1 MEMLNSSV
9 KKTKTKDGDEI
20 MKSRIQQLIVSDR
33 GCRSLAALVLVAV
46 TSTGALAHD
55 NDRKDPIVLSNSGG
69 FIIGGQHKVINE
81 AVPNRTLSC
90 DHGYV
95 EYFIPEEPRKTSIV
109 LWHSSSA
116 QVWQNRWDGGEGYKD
131 KMLRA
136 DYPTY
141 IWDGPRVGR
150 ANWSCDSI
158 TYTPSA
164 RDQGNFTA
172 WVFGPTIPAGQV
184 PTPSEF
190 YPGSQFPYQSPK
202 LEEYWWNATGA
213 RYDEFDIEKNI
224 EIETDAAAVA
234 ANSGR
239 LGNQIVYLTNSAGG
253 LRAMKTTAKTTG
265 HNIAGIY
272 TYESIGYVF
281 PIGDPEVAAAGITL
295 CTSDTF
301 ICAFGPLGVDPEDF
315 KKLARL
321 KITFAWGDH
330 RPETY
335 SFVIQS
341 RLEAKLL
348 NEYAAKYHLGG
359 HAEVLKLA
367 EDAGL
372 TGSTH
377 IAFADMD
384 NDKVAALL
392 WKFLAKNHLDSYQR
406 PKRWGHWRWDD

>member
-1 MEMLNSSV
+1 MHND
-9 KKTKTKDGDEI
+9 KKRFGECSPLTP
-20 MKSRIQQLIVSDR
+20 
-33 GCRSLAALVLVAV
+33 LAALLLVAA
-46 TSTGALAHD
+46 TGTGAFAHGSSSPPSHQE
-55 NDRKDPIVLSNSGG
+55 PIVLSNSGG
-69 FIIGGQHKVINE
+69 FIIGGKHLAGLSTLHPDQ
-81 AVPNRTLSC
+81 TLSC

-95 EYFIPEEPRKTSIV
+95 EYFLPQEPRKTSIV

-150 ANWSCDSI
+150 ANWACESI

-172 WVFGPTIPAGQV
+172 WKFGPATPAGQV
-184 PTPSEF
+184 PTPEEF
-190 YPGSQFPYQSPK
+190 YPGSQFPYTSPK

-213 RYDEFDIEKNI
+213 RYNEFDIEKNI

-253 LRAMKTTAKTTG
+253 LRAMKTVAKTTG
-265 HNIAGIY
+265 HNVAGIY

-281 PIGDPEVAAAGITL
+281 PIGDPEVADAGISL

-321 KITFAWGDH
+321 KITFAWGDN
-330 RPETY
+330 RPEDY
-335 SFVIQS
+335 NQVIYS

-367 EDAGL
+367 DPISEGGGGL

-384 NDKVAALL
+384 NEKVKDLL
-392 WKFLAKNHLDSYQR
+392 FKFLKKNHLDSYQR
-406 PKRWGHWRWDD
+406 PSRWGHWSWYH

>member
-1 MEMLNSSV
+1 MSN
-9 KKTKTKDGDEI
+9 KNK
-20 MKSRIQQLIVSDR
+20 RIATP
-33 GCRSLAALVLVAV
+33 LAAVALLAA
-46 TSTGALAHD
+46 TGSCALAHGSSHSQPSHQ
-55 NDRKDPIVLSNSGG
+55 DPIVLSNSGG
-69 FIIGGQHKVINE
+69 FIIGGQHDVLNP

-95 EYFIPEEPRKTSIV
+95 EYFLPENPRKTSIV

-150 ANWSCDSI
+150 ANWSCESI

-172 WVFGPTIPAGQV
+172 WKFGPTIPAGQV
-184 PTPSEF
+184 PTPAEF

-213 RYDEFDIEKNI
+213 RYDEFDVEKNI
-224 EIETDAAAVA
+224 ELETDAAAIA
-234 ANSGR
+234 ADSGR

-281 PIGDPEVAAAGITL
+281 PIGDQEVADAGITL

-321 KITFAWGDH
+321 KIVFAWGDN
-330 RPETY
+330 RPEDY

-341 RLEAKLL
+341 RLCAKLI

-367 EDAGL
+367 DPISEGGGGL

-384 NDKVAALL
+384 NEKVKDLL
-392 WKFLAKNHLDSYQR
+392 FKFLKKNHLDGYQR
-406 PKRWGHWRWDD
+406 SRWGHWSWDH